1 MELTP
6 VSTIDALDLA
16 GFTHLH
22 APGTARL
29 GETPEDLLARLDGPL
44 CITLPGRQRGRTRV
58 LVTLVHGNEPSG
70 FIALHRWLRAGAT
83 PETDIVCLVAS
94 VSAAQ
99 LAPSFSHRVLP
110 GQRDLNRC
118 FRPPFDIDAPGHL
131 ARRMLKV
138 IEAARPEAVIDVHN
152 TSGSGP
158 SFAVSINAD
167 RRHLAL
173 VSLFTRRLVLT
184 DLRLG
189 SLMEISEY
197 LVPTV
202 TIECGGRLDDNAHT
216 VAWAGIDHF
225 FTRDTLWDAL
235 PSPDAVEVM
244 HHPVRLELSDACTPA
259 YADAPD
265 PDMPLTLRSDI
276 DRHNFGVTPAG
287 TLLGWV
293 RGARLHDLFIARNR
307 ADTCVVEDLLCL
319 ADGELRTR
327 RPLKLFM
334 ITTHPAIARS
344 DCLLYAVQ
352 DDGQEL
358 GARSVEADAQ
368 P

>member
-1 MELTP
+1 MSA
-6 VSTIDALDLA
+6 VSSLDTLDLA

-22 APGTARL
+22 APNAERL
-29 GETPEDLLARLDGPL
+29 GETPDDFLAGLDGPL

-58 LVTLVHGNEPSG
+58 LVTLIHGNEPSG
-70 FIALHRWLRAGAT
+70 FIALHRWLRSGAT

-99 LAPSFSHRVLP
+99 LAPTFSHRVLP

-138 IEAARPEAVIDVHN
+138 IESARPEAVIDVHN

-167 RRHLAL
+167 PQHLAL

-184 DLRLG
+184 NLRLG

-202 TIECGGRLDDNAHT
+202 TIECGGRQDDNAHT

-225 FTRDTLWDAL
+225 FMRETLWDAL
-235 PSPDAVEVM
+235 PAPDAVEVM
-244 HHPVRLELSDACTPA
+244 HNPVRLELTQACDLA
-259 YADAPD
+259 YADTPRAD
-265 PDMPLTLRSDI
+265 VPLTLRRDI
-276 DRHNFGVTPAG
+276 EQHNFGITPAG
-287 TLLGWV
+287 TPLGWV
-293 RGARLHDLFIARNR
+293 NGANLRDLFVARNST
-307 ADTCVVEDLLCL
+307 DTCVLEDLLCL
-319 ADGELRTR
+319 EDGVLRTR

-334 ITTHPAIARS
+334 ITNHPAIARS

-352 DDGQEL
+352 EDGQEL
-358 GARSVEADAQ
+358 RAIKAPR
-368 P
+368 

>member
-1 MELTP
+1 MGLNHM
-6 VSTIDALDLA
+6 SAIDTLDLA

-22 APGTARL
+22 APTLAQL
-29 GETPEDLLARLDGPL
+29 GNSPEDLLADLDQPL
-44 CITLPGRQRGRTRV
+44 CITLDGRQRGRTRV
-58 LVTLVHGNEPSG
+58 LVTLIHGNEPSG
-70 FIALHRWLRAGAT
+70 FIGLHRWLRAGT
-83 PETDIVCLVAS
+83 PPETDVLCLVAS

-99 LAPSFSHRVLP
+99 LAPVFSHRALP

-131 ARRMLKV
+131 ARRMLKL
-138 IEAARPEAVIDVHN
+138 IESARPEAVIDVHN

-167 RRHLAL
+167 AHHRAL
-173 VSLFTRRLVLT
+173 VSLFTRQLVLT

-202 TIECGGRLDDNAHT
+202 TIECGGRLDDTAHT

-225 FTRDTLWDAL
+225 FTRENLWDAL
-235 PSPDAVEVM
+235 PAQDAVAVL
-244 HHPVRLELSDACTPA
+244 HNPVRLELTAACELA
-259 YADAPD
+259 YADAPR
-265 PDMPLTLRSDI
+265 PAVPLTLRASI
-276 DRHNFGVTPAG
+276 EQHNFGVTPAG
-287 TLLGWV
+287 TPLGWIH
-293 RGARLHDLFIARNR
+293 GAGLHDLFVARDSTN
-307 ADTCVVEDLLCL
+307 TCVLEDLLCV

-334 ITTHPAIARS
+334 ITTHPAIAKA

-352 DDGQEL
+352 EDGREL
-358 GARSVEADAQ
+358 AAGA
-368 P
+368 PPP